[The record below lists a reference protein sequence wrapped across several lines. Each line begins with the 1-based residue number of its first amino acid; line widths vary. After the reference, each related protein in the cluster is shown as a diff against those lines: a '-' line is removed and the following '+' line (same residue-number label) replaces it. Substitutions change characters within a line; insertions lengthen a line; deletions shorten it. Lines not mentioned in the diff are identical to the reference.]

1 MRGGC
6 EAQESGSQEQGSGT
20 ARKLSDYESR
30 RTATAKGLKITAI
43 KTLVCNAQM
52 RNWVFVR
59 VETDQPGLYGWGEAT
74 LEWKTRAVV
83 GAVQDLE
90 PLLLGR
96 DPRDIEQAVRI
107 LTKHSFWRLGVI
119 GNTAIS
125 GIEMALWDIWGKE
138 LNVPVWRLLG
148 GKTRDKVKIYTHL
161 GFGDMTMVYESM
173 DRSAVTERALQVT
186 SRGYRALKV
195 VFIPYTH
202 YTASPKQIDH
212 VATMMQ
218 GLREA
223 VGDEVEIMID
233 FHGRCAST
241 SVAVQYIDALAPS
254 RPLFVEEPIQPGD
267 APGHEAD
274 QRQVARPDRHRRTA
288 GRSQGVRRSV
298 PAAGDQHRSAGSLPR
313 RRLQRSAQDR
323 GHGRYRRA
331 WASHRIT
338 RWDRLPGVA
347 ALHFDIA
354 TPNFVIQEE
363 MSGAVPWYHEI
374 VDGPIRARD
383 GHWLVPDRPGLGV
396 EVNEAVAAKHPFQ
409 PEIQAAT
416 QAILDDGTIVDW

>member
-1 MRGGC
+1 M
-6 EAQESGSQEQGSGT
+6 
-20 ARKLSDYESR
+20 
-30 RTATAKGLKITAI
+30 KITAI

-90 PLLLGR
+90 PLLIGR

-125 GIEMALWDIWGKE
+125 GIEMALWDLWGKE

-148 GKTRDKVKIYTHL
+148 GKTRERVKIYTHL

-173 DRSAVTERALQVT
+173 DRNAVSERALEVVG
-186 SRGYRALKV
+186 RGYRALKV

-202 YTASPKQIDH
+202 YTASPKQLDH
-212 VATMMQ
+212 VSNMM
-218 GLREA
+218 GALREA
-223 VGDEVEIMID
+223 VGDDVEIMID

-241 SVAVQYIDALAPS
+241 SVALQYIAALAPH

-267 APGHEAD
+267 ALGMKLIQD
-274 QRQVARPDRHRRTA
+274 K
-288 GRSQGVRRSV
+288 SSV
-298 PAAGDQHRSAGSLPR
+298 PIATGERLVDRREFEDLFQLRAINIAQPDLCHVGGFAEARKIAAMADTVGVGIAPHNPLGPLA
-313 RRLQRSAQDR
+313 
-323 GHGRYRRA
+323 
-331 WASHRIT
+331 
-338 RWDRLPGVA
+338 GVA
-347 ALHFDIA
+347 ALHFDVA

-363 MSGAVPWYHEI
+363 MSGAVPWYHDV
-374 VDGPIRARD
+374 VDGPIVAED
-383 GHWLVPDRPGLGV
+383 GHWLVPQRPGLGV
-396 EVNEAVAAKHPFQ
+396 EIDEKVAAKHPFEQ
-409 PEIQAAT
+409 EVLAAGQAM
-416 QAILDDGTIVDW
+416 LSDGTVVDW